1 MIKIKN
7 VVLICVV
14 LIFVACKN
22 VIKVENHQSLFKS
35 NKIEKISIYCHCLRF
50 GDDTDFTKNV
60 PCQSFF
66 NIKNSDLI
74 VGANYKYTLKRGEK
88 TDSLFDYL
96 ANYSEIIDTD
106 TIDVHG
112 NLTLA
117 LILENDQKFDTINFI
132 SPNYLLLNDRY
143 LLKYKA
149 DTRLKIIN
157 AIGDS
162 IRSIC
167 F

>member
-1 MIKIKN
+1 MKKN

-14 LIFVACKN
+14 LLFVECKN
-22 VIKVENHQSLFKS
+22 AIKVANHQSVFKS

-50 GDDTDFTKNV
+50 GDDTDFTKNI

-66 NIKNSDLI
+66 DIKNSDLI
-74 VGANYKYTLKRGEK
+74 VSANYKYSVKRGEK
-88 TDSLFDYL
+88 TDSLVDYL

-106 TIDVHG
+106 TLEVHG

-117 LILENDQKFDTINFI
+117 IILEDSEKFDTINFI

-149 DTRLKIIN
+149 DTRVEIIN
-157 AIGDS
+157 TIGDS